1 MWCKVLL
8 LILMTN
14 LAQNDQPNAFDFLGE
29 AAPRYIQEEQWWF
42 RKSGWKC
49 ELCNQEII
57 LKESIEVVLW
67 NGWDI
72 RSRHQPLLRWLSLS
86 SWSSTSFEMIINPFW
101 DDYHCHHDH
110 HGHHGAMS
118 PELTELARFQEWEG
132 NATHSPLHTTP
143 VFNALRT
150 FYSRL
155 VIYWLIDAL
164 EKAAMICKA
173 CLHCAH
179 LHFTGKIVH
188 DSKS

>member
-1 MWCKVLL
+1 MH
-8 LILMTN
+8 
-14 LAQNDQPNAFDFLGE
+14 DHHYHHDH
-29 AAPRYIQEEQWWF
+29 RY
-42 RKSGWKC
+42 
-49 ELCNQEII
+49 
-57 LKESIEVVLW
+57 
-67 NGWDI
+67 
-72 RSRHQPLLRWLSLS
+72 H
-86 SWSSTSFEMIINPFW
+86 
-101 DDYHCHHDH
+101 HHDH

-118 PELTELARFQEWEG
+118 PELTELARFQECEG

-179 LHFTGKIVH
+179 LHFSVKIVY
-188 DSKS
+188 DSNSSSEPPETLQSTEGCSNKPAE